1 MRGVWATIVAL
12 LLGAAPAG
20 ATTFAPKDFV
30 CPVGGEAFTADM
42 VASNST
48 FGARPDG
55 KPYSPLPV
63 VPRAECPGNGFVLF
77 RLDFTPDE
85 IAILSKVVTSPE
97 YEAMRASET
106 QYYRAWVLMD
116 AIDDDAIAQ
125 ALNLLIASWE
135 SDDDPARKTRVP
147 AGVHRAGG
155 PGAARRRSERLGHHG
170 RARRERRARTRGVRR
185 RGGADRTPYPGAAL
199 KR

>member
-77 RLDFTPDE
+77 RPDFTPEE
-85 IAILSKVVTSPE
+85 IAILSKVVASPE
-97 YEAMRASET
+97 YQAMRASET
-106 QYYRAWVLMD
+106 QYYRTWVLMD

-135 SDDDPARKTRVP
+135 SDDDPA
-147 AGVHRAGG
+147 
-155 PGAARRRSERLGHHG
+155 
-170 RARRERRARTRGVRR
+170 
-185 RGGADRTPYPGAAL
+185 
-199 KR
+199 